1 MGTLGSD
8 VTESPVEDTVCP
20 SSLTSLQGLGEPF
33 PFSQAAVP
41 CQAEAKAGRSGVG
54 RAPGLGLHSRG
65 YPEQEALPGQGW
77 IATPGFIQC
86 PSTHPQPAAR
96 VQGGWKVDK
105 VGAWVS
111 GSLQATDGTCQG
123 FIAENTRKGP
133 RAECGQV

>member
-1 MGTLGSD
+1 M
-8 VTESPVEDTVCP
+8 EDTVCP

-86 PSTHPQPAAR
+86 PSTHPQPRGFREGGRLIRWVPGSAGPCRQQMALARGSLQRIRGRAR
-96 VQGGWKVDK
+96 VQS
-105 VGAWVS
+105 VGRS
-111 GSLQATDGTCQG
+111 KLCSD
-123 FIAENTRKGP
+123 P
-133 RAECGQV
+133 RH